1 VISDVT
7 EATFERDVIERSK
20 TVPVVVDFWASW
32 CGPCRQLTPAL
43 EKAVNA
49 RDGQVDLAK
58 VDTDANQQLAAAFRI
73 QSIPSVKGFKDGRV
87 VDEFL
92 GAQPG
97 PAIERFLDGLVPS
110 QAETLVAQG
119 GEANLRRA
127 LELEPGR
134 ADAAVALAHILRDRG
149 ATDEALALLGNVA
162 GSFAA
167 DGLAARIRL
176 EEDPAVRDAFGA
188 LDAGETQ
195 QGLDGLIDAITSS
208 PDQDRKDEL
217 RRAVVG
223 VLDELGV
230 EHPLARESRR
240 KLASALY

>member
-1 VISDVT
+1 MISDVT

-110 QAETLVAQG
+110 QAEGFGL
-119 GEANLRRA
+119 
-127 LELEPGR
+127 
-134 ADAAVALAHILRDRG
+134 AVI
-149 ATDEALALLGNVA
+149 EALACGVPVLGTPVGIHPVA
-162 GSFAA
+162 
-167 DGLAARIRL
+167 L
-176 EEDPAVRDAFGA
+176 EGIPGA
-188 LDAGETQ
+188 LCAPWDPGVWRAA
-195 QGLDGLIDAITSS
+195 LAPHLAHPDPRVDGRARAELFSA
-208 PDQDRKDEL
+208 DRMAE
-217 RRAVVG
+217 RVVAAWRAVAAEEPAYTPPLRHRIAG
-223 VLDELGV
+223 V
-230 EHPLARESRR
+230 RSTT
-240 KLASALY
+240 